1 MDYKHFLHFT
11 KAPIE
16 TYSGLNWPYV
26 GQCFHQLTH
35 DLFAMSLGAGF
46 SREAEE
52 TSKSLRR
59 LAADHGALH
68 RDGLPPNYLFDP
80 SKDDSFSDLT
90 TLSVLLTGAEGTP
103 FSSGLFALDLK
114 MPPAY
119 PTAAPTAF
127 FRTKIFHPNVDPGT
141 GAICVDTL
149 KRDWTPTLTLRDVL
163 VTISCLLVYPNAA
176 SALNSEAGRLLEED
190 FGEFERKA
198 RLWARMHAAVP
209 AGLRGLVEEARKR
222 GDVAGGNS
230 KEDEAKTR
238 AKEAR
243 GKKKVGSGG
252 KDKEEI
258 VFVREDGMKGVE
270 DPFGNAAMPP
280 FSTPDGGKM
289 AAPTGMGLGLAFKST
304 AGMDDSS
311 ILMDLD
317 TPSQQPP
324 PLAPRRRQ
332 KTYAFDQQPAAA
344 SATTAASFST
354 NLSTPTP
361 DQASIL
367 TTNTTTPR
375 APTPRRARTSPQ
387 RETKGSPGRI
397 RKPSSEDT
405 KSWITWFDVSP
416 MNPREN
422 KTKRLERERN
432 EHIRLQAAGFNI
444 KRYNSGRFGA
454 RTGIGRL

>member
-1 MDYKHFLHFT
+1 MT
-11 KAPIE
+11 RA
-16 TYSGLNWPYV
+16 
-26 GQCFHQLTH
+26 Q
-35 DLFAMSLGAGF
+35 
-46 SREAEE
+46 

-80 SKDDSFSDLT
+80 SKEDSFSDLT

-114 MPPAY
+114 MPPTY
-119 PTAAPTAF
+119 PQSAPTAF

-163 VTISCLLVYPNAA
+163 VTISCLLVFPNAA

-209 AGLRGLVEEARKR
+209 VSLRGVVEEAKKR
-222 GDVAGGNS
+222 GDGSS
-230 KEDEAKTR
+230 KEEDAKVK

-243 GKKKVGSGG
+243 GKKRVGNGE
-252 KDKEEI
+252 KEREEA
-258 VFVREDGMKGVE
+258 VFVREDRMKGVE
-270 DPFGNAAMPP
+270 DPFGNAAIPP
-280 FSTPDGGKM
+280 LSTPDAWNGKM
-289 AAPTGMGLGLAFKST
+289 AAPTGMGLGLALKST

-311 ILMDLD
+311 IFMDLD

-324 PLAPRRRQ
+324 PIAPRRRQ
-332 KTYAFDQQPAAA
+332 KPFAFDQQP
-344 SATTAASFST
+344 TAASSTTAVSFST
-354 NLSTPTP
+354 VLSTPTP
-361 DQASIL
+361 DQASSFTSNI
-367 TTNTTTPR
+367 TTPR
-375 APTPRRARTSPQ
+375 APTPKRARLSPHHDS
-387 RETKGSPGRI
+387 KGSPGRI
-397 RKPSSEDT
+397 RKSPAEDT
-405 KSWITWFDVSP
+405 KSFITWFDVSP

-422 KTKRLERERN
+422 KTKRLQRERN
-432 EHIRLQAAGFNI
+432 EYRRWQAAGFDI
-444 KRYNSGRFGA
+444 KKYNSGRFGP